1 VVSSGDGAKCV
12 VLCLDKRGVAAKR
25 LRAGCMQSVGRWQL
39 IPSDPLIG
47 SLKQTL
53 FLMQHPIADSAD
65 LGVGI
70 REQARGACPEG

>member
-1 VVSSGDGAKCV
+1 VHSGCRGARGVTGVDSRPGVSVRGVVSSGDGAKCV

-39 IPSDPLIG
+39 IPSGPLIG

-53 FLMQHPIADSAD
+53 FLM
-65 LGVGI
+65 
-70 REQARGACPEG
+70 